1 MKVGLLHARTGVAG
15 IWAPS
20 LDAAAALAAAE
31 INASGGVLGQDI
43 EIATQDCGCTV
54 RQAVEAVDTLI
65 DVEGADVIIGAHTSD
80 LRDAV
85 SQRVSGKTPYIYTP
99 QYEGIACGPSTVAI
113 GSTDHELMAPA
124 LSWLREH
131 KGAERFFFVGAD
143 YIWPRMALASARRV
157 LRRQGGRLVG
167 EAFIVDPC
175 RLGES
180 ELLRRIARSGAQV
193 VIQALVGHSA
203 IEFNRAFAAAGLD
216 EKMLRLGLIVDETVI
231 CGIGAEAS
239 ENLFTV
245 AHYFASHRSRCN
257 DGFLERYHDAF
268 GEWAPTVS
276 AASVY
281 CYEGL
286 HLFAGLARELGTR
299 RRRDLARYLDTPM
312 SRPAV
317 RSLLGD
323 KPVGRSPSVQLAR
336 ADGVTLQ
343 VVAEFAA

>member
-20 LDAAAALAAAE
+20 LDAAAMLAAAE
-31 INASGGVLGQDI
+31 INARGGVLGQNI
-43 EIATQDCGCTV
+43 EIASQDCGATV
-54 RQAVEAVDTLI
+54 SQAVDAADTLI
-65 DVEGADVIIGAHTSD
+65 DLEGADVIVGAHTSN
-80 LRDAV
+80 LRNAV
-85 SQRVSGKTPYIYTP
+85 SRRASGKAPYIYTP

-124 LSWLREH
+124 LCWLKEH
-131 KGAERFFFVGAD
+131 KRAERFFFVGDD
-143 YIWPRMALASARRV
+143 YIWPRMALASACRV
-157 LRRQGGRLVG
+157 LRAQGGRMVG
-167 EAFIVDPC
+167 EAFVADYR

-180 ELLRRIARSGAQV
+180 ELLQQIGRSGAQV
-193 VIQALVGHSA
+193 VIQALVGQGA

-239 ENLFTV
+239 VNLFTV
-245 AHYFASHRSRCN
+245 AHYFASQRSRSN

-276 AASVY
+276 AASVS

-286 HLFAGLARELGTR
+286 HLFAGLAHELGTR
-299 RRRDLARYLDTPM
+299 NRRDLARYLDTPM
-312 SRPAV
+312 SRPAA
-317 RSLLGD
+317 RRLLGD
-323 KPVGRSPSVQLAR
+323 KPVGRSPSVHLAR
-336 ADGVTLQ
+336 ADGVTLRI
-343 VVAEFAA
+343 VAEFAA